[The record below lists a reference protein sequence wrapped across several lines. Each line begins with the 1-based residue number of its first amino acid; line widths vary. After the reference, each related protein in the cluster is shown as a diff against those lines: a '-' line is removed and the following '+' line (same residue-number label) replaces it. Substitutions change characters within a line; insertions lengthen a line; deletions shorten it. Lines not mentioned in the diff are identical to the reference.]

1 MSTQTT
7 VDGVAALMKA
17 LHALTG
23 QDVLVG
29 IPSTATARKEKGEA
43 ADNAMLGYI
52 HEFGAPAANIPAR
65 PFLVPGVAAA
75 ADKINERFRKAAEAA
90 LTRDPGGVARNMVG
104 AGMAAAASVKSLIND
119 GIAPA
124 LSERTL
130 AARQAKGY
138 KGTKPL
144 VRTGQLR
151 NSITYVMR
159 KK

>member
-1 MSTQTT
+1 MSIQTT

-23 QDVLVG
+23 RDILVG
-29 IPSTATARKEKGEA
+29 IPSTATARKEPGEK

-65 PFLVPGVAAA
+65 PFLVPGVEAAAMQVTQRLRNAAA
-75 ADKINERFRKAAEAA
+75 AA
-90 LTRDPGGVARNMVG
+90 LVGDAVRVNQQMVG
-104 AGMAAAASVKSLIND
+104 AGMAAASSVKNRIND
-119 GIAPA
+119 GITPA
-124 LSERTL
+124 LSEHTL
-130 AARQAKGY
+130 AARKAKGY

-151 NSITYVMR
+151 NSITYVIR
-159 KK
+159 NK